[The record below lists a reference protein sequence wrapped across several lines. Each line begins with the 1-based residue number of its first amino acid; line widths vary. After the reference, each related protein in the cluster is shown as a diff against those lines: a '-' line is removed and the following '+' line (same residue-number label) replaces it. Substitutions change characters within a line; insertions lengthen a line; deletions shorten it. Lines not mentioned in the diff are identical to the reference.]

1 MQIFNKTYKN
11 GLRLVHQKTDSNVT
25 AVNILFNVGSRNEN
39 ENEQGFSHFI
49 EHLMFKSSE
58 RFTTEEIMDKL
69 TFFGAD
75 FNAYTS
81 KTTTRYIF
89 KCLSENFENCF
100 EIYSDMLL
108 SPKLIPEEMDKE
120 RNVVVEEMKKCADD
134 PVEVAYENVMN
145 NYYFGSSYAHD
156 ELGKEDIIM
165 NVSREQLLEYKNK
178 YYTAEN
184 CIVSVVGNLDFDE
197 VQRVVEKHF
206 SSKLQGEKN
215 PKLLENTE
223 LLPNIKKH
231 IDVVERPDNQANVC
245 IKIKSERATS
255 EKRYVADIYTTI
267 LGNSQNSRLYKT
279 IREELGLV
287 YTIYAFNDSNYLSG
301 SIVIFFG
308 TRPKNIEKAVM
319 KIKQIIAEMG
329 SVGISEE
336 ELQRAKNWRKSVLE
350 FHAETAGATAESN
363 GTMINYYGNVVS
375 KEERGKLIQSVTLD
389 DVNAFAKQIASEAN
403 FSLTAVGKNIKADT
417 IVF

>member
-25 AVNILFNVGSRNEN
+25 AVNILFNVGSRNES

-145 NYYFGSSYAHD
+145 NYYSGSSYAHD

-178 YYTAEN
+178 HYTAEN

-223 LLPNIKKH
+223 LLPNITKH

-279 IREELGLV
+279 IREDLGLV

-308 TRPKNIEKAVM
+308 TRPKNIEKTVI
-319 KIKQIIAEMG
+319 KIKQIIKEMG

-389 DVNAFAKQIASEAN
+389 DVNEFAKQIASEAN

>member
-375 KEERGKLIQSVTLD
+375 KEERGKKIQSVTLD